1 MKRGGGR
8 QGETF
13 SIAIGWTRW
22 MDERVLLAIDRG
34 QRPGIPFHGVLRVMC
49 DASKAPLLVAVY
61 IDGHL

>member
-1 MKRGGGR
+1 MLDGR
-8 QGETF
+8 EN
-13 SIAIGWTRW
+13 
-22 MDERVLLAIDRG
+22 IDRG